1 MDMNIKNL
9 SEQERL
15 ILAESLTNKLQLL
28 EDDIENAKNDMLL
41 IQILM
46 KKIKATFE

>member
-1 MDMNIKNL
+1 MNDFKKL
-9 SEQERL
+9 SQQERML
-15 ILAESLTNKLQLL
+15 LLDSLTDKLNLL

-46 KKIKATFE
+46 QKIKATPG

>member
-1 MDMNIKNL
+1 MNEVKKL
-9 SEQERL
+9 SEQEKL
-15 ILAESLTNKLQLL
+15 LLLDSLTDKLNLL

-46 KKIKATFE
+46 QKIKATPG

>member
-1 MDMNIKNL
+1 MDFIRTM
-9 SEQERL
+9 SEQEKL
-15 ILAESLTNKLQLL
+15 LLLDSLTDKLNLL

-46 KKIKATFE
+46 QKIKATPG